1 MILYTKK
8 NNFVG
13 LNNITATFNITKLIN
28 KIWAKQETIEENDFL
43 SFNDIYLMN
52 NENWC
57 NLFSPKINK

>member
-28 KIWAKQETIEENDFL
+28 TIWVKQETIEENDF
-43 SFNDIYLMN
+43 FK
-52 NENWC
+52 
-57 NLFSPKINK
+57 F